1 MSSDASK
8 DGIGAVLLRDEWRE
22 WMPMAYAAISM
33 TTMGRN
39 YAHIEKEQLSV
50 VFACEIFHSHIY
62 GRRVLVEADHKP
74 LMAISKKQLC
84 E

>member
-1 MSSDASK
+1 MA
-8 DGIGAVLLRDEWRE
+8 
-22 WMPMAYAAISM
+22 MAYTSISM
-33 TTMGRN
+33 TIMERN